1 MSKNSQNNVIKVSQ
15 KGWVVI
21 PAFLRK
27 KYGIMPNSTVIADDD
42 GTGIRIRPKHTF
54 PVRSLFGALPKLP
67 R

>member
-1 MSKNSQNNVIKVSQ
+1 MKKGLENLLKVSQ

-27 KYGIMPNSTVIADDD
+27 KYGIVPNSTVIAEDD
-42 GTGIRIRPKHTF
+42 GTGIRLRPKRSQ
-54 PVRSLFGALPKLP
+54 PVKNLFGALPKLP